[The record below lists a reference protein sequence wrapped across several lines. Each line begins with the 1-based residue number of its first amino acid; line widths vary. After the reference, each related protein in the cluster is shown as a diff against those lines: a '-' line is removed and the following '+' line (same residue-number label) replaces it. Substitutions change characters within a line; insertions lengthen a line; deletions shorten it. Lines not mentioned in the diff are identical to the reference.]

1 MKRQHQAARSRASP
15 DVRLPIMIELITPF
29 INFKSL
35 VYEEFALPGPGD
47 VWAVCLTAGQPREK
61 LSYEKIIT
69 VFCCFAG
76 WGRIELPLFLDTPS
90 MGIVCFLK
98 IKHLI
103 HFLFING

>member
-35 VYEEFALPGPGD
+35 VYEELLVLPFPGQ
-47 VWAVCLTAGQPREK
+47 VLIGRCASRQASPVKK

-69 VFCCFAG
+69 FFDCYAG
-76 WGRIELPLFLDTPS
+76 WGGVEPPWFLDTLLRGCLLFEKS
-90 MGIVCFLK
+90 
-98 IKHLI
+98 KHLNT
-103 HFLFING
+103 FVY